1 MSREGHFSPPAW
13 RELNAVLVM
22 VPPDW
27 PGCLR
32 LSPQSGP
39 LLGLLV
45 RVLQLQRL
53 HLPAHVVL
61 RPVSGHHYVIKS
73 SPTVSIY
80 FLSLNLDKTQL
91 RGLDKLLFKGLILIL
106 SGSQNKLMD
115 LFWEGSNLTKTFSIS
130 YLNYDK

>member
-1 MSREGHFSPPAW
+1 MLVLPPAW
-13 RELNAVLVM
+13 RELYHVLVM
-22 VPPDW
+22 ISPAG
-27 PGCLR
+27 PGCLT
-32 LSPQSGP
+32 LSPQPCP
-39 LLGLLV
+39 LLALLV